1 MPNYTKL
8 VKCKNHVE
16 IFDYDGEQSAKNFR
30 IEREGYVRLARI
42 IRNNFKV
49 KGSLT
54 YAVLTLPA
62 APAVNVK
69 EQASKW
75 FTCSKNAAVAVIT
88 PLEGRVL
95 LHVVAVDLQELLN
108 QNTSLQVEHNE
119 IITSEVQGVIDTL
132 VKSFDQAVNNQ
143 LRKANQFLIEHNLED
158 PLILRNK
165 KAEDFIKKHHLIN
178 CSPYSTTE
186 LFDKGGWYSI
196 KRYIL

>member
-16 IFDYDGEQSAKNFR
+16 VFDYAGKQSAKNFQ
-30 IEREGYVRLARI
+30 IEREGNVRLARI

-54 YAVLTLPA
+54 YAALTLPV
-62 APAVNVK
+62 APAVDVK
-69 EQASKW
+69 KQVSKW
-75 FTCSKNAAVAVIT
+75 FTGSENAAVAVIT
-88 PLEGRVL
+88 PLEGHVL

-108 QNTSLQVEHNE
+108 QNTSLQVEHE
-119 IITSEVQGVIDTL
+119 VIITSEVQGVIDTL
-132 VKSFDQAVNNQ
+132 VKAFDQAVNNQ

-158 PLILRNK
+158 LLILRNQ
-165 KAEDFIKKHHLIN
+165 KAEAFIKEHHLIN
-178 CSPYSTTE
+178 CRPYSTAE
-186 LFDKGGWYSI
+186 LVDRCGWYSV